1 MELWDLYNEKKERI
15 GKDHIRGEKVPD
27 GCYHL
32 AVRAWI
38 HNSNG
43 QYLIAQRSADRNS
56 FPLLWECV
64 GGSVLKGETSLHA
77 VIREVKEEVGIDL
90 NEAKGR
96 LMFTEI
102 RKQYSYILDGW
113 FFHYDGDIPLE
124 QATTKE
130 VEQAEWMSLEQIQE
144 LYKRKLL
151 IHSLDYFFGC
161 KE

>member
-1 MELWDLYNEKKERI
+1 
-15 GKDHIRGEKVPD
+15 
-27 GCYHL
+27 
-32 AVRAWI
+32 
-38 HNSNG
+38 
-43 QYLIAQRSADRNS
+43 
-56 FPLLWECV
+56 
-64 GGSVLKGETSLHA
+64 
-77 VIREVKEEVGIDL
+77 
-90 NEAKGR
+90 
-96 LMFTEI
+96 MFTEI

-113 FFHYDGDIPLE
+113 FFPYDGDIPLE